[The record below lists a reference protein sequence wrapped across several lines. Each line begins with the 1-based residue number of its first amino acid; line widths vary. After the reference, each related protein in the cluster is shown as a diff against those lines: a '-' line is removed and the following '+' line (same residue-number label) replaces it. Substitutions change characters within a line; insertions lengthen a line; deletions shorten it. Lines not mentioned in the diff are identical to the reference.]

1 MPKGAGGSMYS
12 KKLIDQTVRD
22 FSTSTLKIDE
32 WQKLRQKSHDDFI
45 KVLDDYAASLEQV
58 TEAMKEATA
67 VMEII
72 SKF

>member
-1 MPKGAGGSMYS
+1 MPKGAGGSMDS

-22 FSTSTLKIDE
+22 FSTSTLKIEE

>member
-1 MPKGAGGSMYS
+1 MDS

-22 FSTSTLKIDE
+22 FSTSTLKIEE